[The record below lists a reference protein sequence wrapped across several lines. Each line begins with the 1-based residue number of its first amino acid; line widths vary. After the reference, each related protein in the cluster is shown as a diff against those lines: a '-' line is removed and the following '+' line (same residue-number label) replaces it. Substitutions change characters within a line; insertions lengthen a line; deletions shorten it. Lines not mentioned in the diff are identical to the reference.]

1 MNFQKVTAKVKEQS
15 TIYIFTQGTFLELV
29 LLHIFIN
36 DGKEWEINVVIKFP
50 ADTKFVIVL
59 KTKSA

>member
-1 MNFQKVTAKVKEQS
+1 MNFQKDTAKVKEWS
-15 TIYIFTQGTFLELV
+15 IIYIFTQGTFLELV

-36 DGKEWEINVVIKFP
+36 DGKEWEINVVKKFP
-50 ADTKFVIVL
+50 ADTKFVIIL